1 MYIQYVCMFTFHPFN
16 KDSCCL
22 ETSFLKGLIHVLCV
36 NWSNIISCMK
46 LLLRNYD
53 FIFHLSLPPSGERGT
68 LSIEGEFS
76 EVQENNCESAL
87 KMIER
92 LEGK

>member
-1 MYIQYVCMFTFHPFN
+1 M
-16 KDSCCL
+16 
-22 ETSFLKGLIHVLCV
+22 TSFFTYLFRLVLKGEFWVL
-36 NWSNIISCMK
+36 K
-46 LLLRNYD
+46 
-53 FIFHLSLPPSGERGT
+53 
-68 LSIEGEFS
+68 GEFS